1 MAYTAHRST
10 LRVLEILTLISR
22 SKNGYTLSD
31 LSRLLSAPKSSLS
44 PIVHTMEKEQ
54 YLTLDVE
61 TGQYRIGKN
70 TYFAGCAYETSHTSL
85 DYIRTCMKQLVLK
98 CGETCHLGILSGGST
113 LYIAK
118 TESDNPITLRSRV
131 GQTLPAYCTGLGK
144 ALLSDYTKKELEQLY
159 PDGLTMYTP
168 TTITDIE
175 TLYQVLQETRKTGFA
190 YEHSELTE
198 GIMCIAV
205 PLRNNGKIIAA
216 SSICIPTYRASE
228 EKQET
233 VRILLQE
240 FKQKIEKNF
249 SDFHIMDVDALL

>member
-44 PIVHTMEKEQ
+44 LIVHTMEKEQ

-85 DYIRTCMKQLVLK
+85 DYIRTCMKQLVHK
-98 CGETCHLGILSGGST
+98 CGETCHLGILSGNST

-118 TESDNPITLRSRV
+118 TEADNPITLRSRV

-159 PDGLTMYTP
+159 PDGLAAYTP
-168 TTITDIE
+168 TTITDINI
-175 TLYQVLQETRKTGFA
+175 LY
-190 YEHSELTE
+190 
-198 GIMCIAV
+198 
-205 PLRNNGKIIAA
+205 
-216 SSICIPTYRASE
+216 
-228 EKQET
+228 
-233 VRILLQE
+233 
-240 FKQKIEKNF
+240 
-249 SDFHIMDVDALL
+249 